1 MLNNRKLKKLFKILS
16 GMDSALVAYSGGV
29 DSTFLL
35 KAAADV
41 LGQKLLAVTAAG
53 PIYPA
58 HEAACARR
66 TARALG
72 VRHIIIRPDVLS
84 DREFKANPP
93 ERCYLCKRRLFS
105 RLLELAGQQ
114 HAEAVFDGAN
124 KDDARDYRPGLRAA
138 AELKIR
144 SPLRE
149 AGLTKDEIRHL
160 SRKLKLP
167 TWNSPS
173 MACLASRIPFGTE
186 LTVENLCRVDRAEA
200 YLRKLGFAQVRVRH
214 HDAIARIEVPGA
226 DLPRLSA
233 PALRRKI
240 VSYLKRLGYGYITLD
255 LQGYRTGSL
264 NEVL

>member
-1 MLNNRKLKKLFKILS
+1 MLGNRKLEKLFTILS

-35 KAAADV
+35 KVAADV
-41 LGQKLLAVTAAG
+41 LGKKLTAVTAAG

-58 HEAACARR
+58 HEAAHARR
-66 TARALG
+66 IARTLG
-72 VRHIIIRPDVLS
+72 VRHIIIRPDMLS
-84 DREFKANPP
+84 DPEFKANPP
-93 ERCYLCKRRLFS
+93 ERCYQCKRRLFS
-105 RLLELAGQQ
+105 RLLELARQH
-114 HAEAVFDGAN
+114 HAEAVLDGAN
-124 KDDARDYRPGLRAA
+124 HDDARDYRPGLRAA

-149 AGLTKDEIRHL
+149 AGLTKNEIRRL

-173 MACLASRIPFGTE
+173 LACLASRIPFGTE
-186 LTVENLCRVDRAEA
+186 LTVENLARVDRAEA
-200 YLRKLGFAQVRVRH
+200 HLRKLGFVQVRVRH
-214 HDAIARIEVPGA
+214 HEAIVRIEVPGA
-226 DLPRLSA
+226 DLPRFSD
-233 PALRRKI
+233 PALRRRI